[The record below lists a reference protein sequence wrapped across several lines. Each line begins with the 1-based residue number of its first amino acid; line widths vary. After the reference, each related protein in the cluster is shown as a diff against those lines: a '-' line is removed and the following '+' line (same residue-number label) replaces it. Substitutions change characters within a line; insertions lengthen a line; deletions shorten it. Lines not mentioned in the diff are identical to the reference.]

1 MPFFQYRAR
10 NSRGEIVQGSVD
22 APSENVASSILVDR
36 GLIILSLVEKEKSSL
51 NIDLP
56 FLNRIKNK
64 DVVVFSRQLAV
75 MASASVPIVQALK
88 ILVNQTNNPRL
99 KVIISEVADEVDGG
113 AKLSQ
118 ALGRY
123 RKVFSDFY
131 VAMVRSGETS
141 GKLDEVLNYLAD
153 QQEKDYDLTSK
164 IKGAMIYPAFILSGL
179 VVVAIVMMI
188 FVVPKLTGIIAESG
202 AELPFTTRILI
213 AVSDFMKNYWY
224 ILIGVVGGGFFTL
237 FKLTRKGPGKILYDR
252 LKLKVPIF
260 GKLWQRIYL
269 VRMTRSLSTL
279 IVGGVPLTTALE
291 VVADVVGNDLYRTLI
306 EQTIKEV
313 EDGNSVATL
322 FLKSKEVPPMVSQMM
337 SVGEQTGR
345 LEQILFK
352 ITDFY
357 AREIENLVAN
367 MVSLI
372 EPLIM
377 VLMGVGV
384 GLMVAAIIMP
394 MYQLASSF

>member
-1 MPFFQYRAR
+1 MSFFQYRAR

-51 NIDLP
+51 NLDLP

-88 ILVNQTNNPRL
+88 ILVNQTHNPRL

-131 VAMVRSGETS
+131 VAMIRSGETS

-164 IKGAMIYPAFILSGL
+164 IKGAMIYPVFILGGL
-179 VVVAIVMMI
+179 TVVAVVMMV

-202 AELPFTTRILI
+202 AELPLATRILI
-213 AVSDFMKNYWY
+213 LVSDFMQKFWY
-224 ILIGVVGGGFFTL
+224 ILIGVLGGGFFAL
-237 FKLTRKGPGKILYDR
+237 FKLTRQGPGKVLYDR
-252 LKLKVPIF
+252 MKLKVPIF

-279 IVGGVPLTTALE
+279 IVGGVPLTAALE
-291 VVADVVGNDLYRTLI
+291 VVADVVGNDLYSTLI
-306 EQTIKEV
+306 KQTIKEV

-345 LEQILFK
+345 LEHILAK

-357 AREIENLVAN
+357 AREIENLVSN

-384 GLMVAAIIMP
+384 GLMVAAIILP

>member
-1 MPFFQYRAR
+1 MSFFQYRAR

-51 NIDLP
+51 NLDLP

-88 ILVNQTNNPRL
+88 ILVNQTHNPRL

-131 VAMVRSGETS
+131 VAMIRSGETS

-164 IKGAMIYPAFILSGL
+164 IKGAMIYPVFIMGGL
-179 VVVAIVMMI
+179 TVVAVVMMV

-202 AELPFTTRILI
+202 AELPLATRILI
-213 AVSDFMKNYWY
+213 LVSDFMKNFWY
-224 ILIGVVGGGFFTL
+224 ILIGVLGGGGFTL
-237 FKLTRKGPGKILYDR
+237 FKLTRQGPGKVLYDR
-252 LKLKVPIF
+252 MKLKVPIF

-279 IVGGVPLTTALE
+279 IVGGVPLTAALE
-291 VVADVVGNDLYRTLI
+291 VVADVVGNDLYSTLI
-306 EQTIKEV
+306 KQTIKEV

-345 LEQILFK
+345 LEHILAK

-357 AREIENLVAN
+357 AREIENLVSN

-384 GLMVAAIIMP
+384 GLMVAAIILP

>member
-1 MPFFQYRAR
+1 M
-10 NSRGEIVQGSVD
+10 QGSVD

-36 GLIILSLVEKEKSSL
+36 GLIILSLEEKRERGLKLSF
-51 NIDLP
+51 N
-56 FLNRIKNK
+56 FLNRIKTK
-64 DVVVFSRQLAV
+64 DVVIFSRQLAV

-88 ILVNQTNNPRL
+88 ILINQTANPRL
-99 KVIISEVADEVDGG
+99 KVVISEVADEVDGG
-113 AKLSQ
+113 AKLSK
-118 ALGRY
+118 AMGKY
-123 RKVFSDFY
+123 RDIFSDFY
-131 VAMVRSGETS
+131 IAMIRSGETS

-164 IKGAMIYPAFILSGL
+164 IKGAMIYPIFILSGL
-179 VVVAIVMMI
+179 VVVGIVMMV
-188 FVVPKLTGIIAESG
+188 FVVPKLTAIITESG
-202 AELPFTTRILI
+202 AQLPFATKVLI
-213 AVSDFMKNYWY
+213 FVSDAMRNYWY
-224 ILIGVVGGGFFTL
+224 ILIALFVGIVGGGGYFI
-237 FKLTRKGPGKILYDR
+237 KRGAGKILLDKF
-252 LKLKVPIF
+252 KLKVPIF

-279 IVGGVPLTTALE
+279 IVGGVPLTAALE
-291 VVADVVGNDLYRTLI
+291 VVADVVGNSLYEDIIRR
-306 EQTIKEV
+306 TIKEV
-313 EDGNSVATL
+313 EDGNSMATL
-322 FLKSKEVPPMVSQMM
+322 FLKSPEVPAMVSQMM

-345 LEQILFK
+345 LEHILSK

-357 AREIENLVAN
+357 DREIENLVTN

-384 GLMVAAIIMP
+384 GIMVAAIILP

>member
-10 NSRGEIVQGSVD
+10 NSRGDIVQGVVD

-36 GLIILSLVEKEKSSL
+36 GLIILSLIEKEKKSL
-51 NIDLP
+51 SIDFS
-56 FLNRIKNK
+56 FLNRVKIK

-88 ILVNQTNNPRL
+88 ILVNQTPNDKL

-123 RKVFSDFY
+123 RKVFTDFY
-131 VAMVRSGETS
+131 VAMIRSGETS

-153 QQEKDYDLTSK
+153 QQEKDYDLSSK
-164 IKGAMIYPAFILSGL
+164 IKGAMIYPIFILSGL
-179 VVVAIVMMI
+179 VVVAIVMMV
-188 FVVPKLTGIIAESG
+188 FVVPKLTAIISESG
-202 AELPFTTRILI
+202 AKLPLATRVLI
-213 AVSDFMKNYWY
+213 TSSEFMQQYWY
-224 ILIGVVGGGFFTL
+224 VLIIVIGGGLFT
-237 FKLTRKGPGKILYDR
+237 FYKLTRQGPGKVMFDR

-291 VVADVVGNDLYRTLI
+291 VVADVVGNYMYSDLIRR
-306 EQTIKEV
+306 TIKEV

-322 FLKSKEVPPMVSQMM
+322 FLKSPDVPAMVSQMM

-345 LEQILFK
+345 LEQILSK
-352 ITDFY
+352 ITEFY
-357 AREIENLVAN
+357 SREVENLVNN

-377 VLMGVGV
+377 ILMGVGV
-384 GLMVAAIIMP
+384 GLMVAAIILP

>member
-1 MPFFQYRAR
+1 MSFFQYRAR

-36 GLIILSLVEKEKSSL
+36 GLIILSLIEKEKSSL

-88 ILVNQTNNPRL
+88 ILVNQTHNPRL

-131 VAMVRSGETS
+131 VAMIRSGETS

-164 IKGAMIYPAFILSGL
+164 IKGAMIYPIFILSGL
-179 VVVAIVMMI
+179 TVVGIVMMV
-188 FVVPKLTGIIAESG
+188 FVVPKLTGIISESG
-202 AELPFTTRILI
+202 AELPLATRILI
-213 AVSDFMKNYWY
+213 LVSDFMKNYWY
-224 ILIGVVGGGFFTL
+224 ILIGLVGGGFFTL
-237 FKLTRKGPGKILYDR
+237 FKLTRSGPGKVLYDR
-252 LKLKVPIF
+252 MKLKVPIF

-269 VRMTRSLSTL
+269 VRLTRSLSTL
-279 IVGGVPLTTALE
+279 IVGGVPLTAALE
-291 VVADVVGNDLYRTLI
+291 VVADVVGNDLYSSLI
-306 EQTIKEV
+306 KQTIKEV

-345 LEQILFK
+345 LEQILAK

-384 GLMVAAIIMP
+384 GLMVAAIILP

>member
-10 NSRGEIVQGSVD
+10 NVRGDIVQGAVD

-36 GLIILSLVEKEKSSL
+36 GLIILSLLEKEKKSL
-51 NIDLP
+51 SLDLD
-56 FLNRIKNK
+56 FLKRVKNK

-88 ILVNQTNNPRL
+88 ILVDQTDNDKL

-118 ALGRY
+118 AMGRF
-123 RKVFSDFY
+123 RKIFSDFY
-131 VAMVRSGETS
+131 IAMVRSGETS

-153 QQEKDYDLTSK
+153 QLEKDYDLSSK
-164 IKGAMIYPAFILSGL
+164 IKGAMIYPIFILSGL

-188 FVVPKLTGIIAESG
+188 FVVPKITGIIAESG
-202 AELPFTTRILI
+202 APLPLATRILI
-213 AVSDFMKNYWY
+213 GTSNFMRNYWY
-224 ILIGVVGGGFFTL
+224 VLLIVIGGGIFSL
-237 FKLTRKGPGKILYDR
+237 IKLTRQGAGKIMLDR

-279 IVGGVPLTTALE
+279 IVGGVPLTAALE
-291 VVADVVGNDLYRTLI
+291 VVADVVGNYMYSDLIRR
-306 EQTIKEV
+306 TIKEV

-322 FLKSKEVPPMVSQMM
+322 FLKSPDVPAMVSQMM

-345 LEQILFK
+345 LEQILTK
-352 ITDFY
+352 ITEFY
-357 AREIENLVAN
+357 SREVENLVNN

-377 VLMGVGV
+377 IIMGIGV
-384 GLMVAAIIMP
+384 GLMVAAIILP

>member
-10 NSRGEIVQGSVD
+10 NSRGDIVQGSVD
-22 APSENVASSILVDR
+22 APTENVASSILVDR
-36 GLIILSLVEKEKSSL
+36 GLIILSLVEKEKNSL

-56 FLNRIKNK
+56 FLNAIKNK

-88 ILVNQTNNPRL
+88 ILVNQTHNPRL

-164 IKGAMIYPAFILSGL
+164 IKGAMIYPVFIMAGL
-179 VVVAIVMMI
+179 TVVAIVMMV

-202 AELPFTTRILI
+202 AELPLATRILI

-224 ILIGVVGGGFFTL
+224 ILIGVVGGGIFSF
-237 FKLTRKGPGKILYDR
+237 FKLTRRGPGKALYDKF
-252 LKLKVPIF
+252 KLKVPIF

-279 IVGGVPLTTALE
+279 IVGGVPLTAALE
-291 VVADVVGNDLYRTLI
+291 VVADVVGNDLYSSLVK
-306 EQTIKEV
+306 QTIKEV

-345 LEQILFK
+345 LEQILAK

-384 GLMVAAIIMP
+384 GLMVAAIILP